1 MKTIL
6 IVDDEPAARYGLR
19 RALEA
24 KYRIAEADSAEAARA
39 ALNTEQ
45 PDLVLLDVVLP
56 GQSGLEFLRW
66 MREQGSDVPVLM
78 VSALD
83 TAKTAVEALQLG
95 AADYLVKG
103 FELEE
108 LRQRVANL
116 LKLATLEKEN
126 DSLRRRMA
134 TEGQFGQMIG
144 RTMEMRRAF
153 EMADRVAAVDSTVL
167 ILGESG
173 TGKDLMAQEIHARSP
188 RAGKAYV
195 AVNCAALPE
204 TLIESEL
211 FGYERGA
218 FTGAAQQ
225 KKGKFEL
232 ASGGTLFLDEIGD
245 MNPVTQAKV
254 LRALENRTIERL
266 GGTQPIP
273 VDVRVISATH
283 RNLGAEIRAGKFRED
298 LFYRLR
304 VVTIELPPLRAHK
317 ADIPVLVEAFLQ
329 MHLARLR
336 GGTGTANPGGALP
349 GQASPSPT
357 GRVTRTAMAALEK
370 HDWPGNVR
378 ELKNALERSLVLC
391 RGEEIGVDDLP
402 QEVLSGEAAPHR
414 NSGGT
419 NENGFGEKDF
429 REAKR
434 KFEVAYLTKQLG
446 DHRWNVSRT
455 AATIGLHRQS
465 LQEKLRELGI
475 RRPGREPIE
484 EE

>member
-6 IVDDEPAARYGLR
+6 IVDDEPAARCGLR
-19 RALEA
+19 RALES
-24 KYRIAEADSAEAARA
+24 KYRMAEADSAEAARE
-39 ALNTEQ
+39 ALPREQ

-56 GQSGLEFLRW
+56 GQNGIELLQW
-66 MREQGSDVPVLM
+66 MREQGNEVPVLM
-78 VSALD
+78 ISALD
-83 TAKTAVEALQLG
+83 TAKTAVEALQVG

-126 DSLRRRMA
+126 DALRRRLT

-144 RTMEMRRAF
+144 RTAEMRRAF
-153 EMADRVAAVDSTVL
+153 EMADRVAPTDSTVL

-173 TGKDLMAQEIHARSP
+173 TGKDLLAQEIHARSP
-188 RAGKAYV
+188 RSGKPFV

-225 KKGKFEL
+225 KKGKFEQ

-245 MNPVTQAKV
+245 MNPVTQSKV
-254 LRALENRTIERL
+254 LRALENRTVERL
-266 GGTQPIP
+266 GGTQSIA

-283 RNLGAEIRAGKFRED
+283 RNLPLAIRDGKFRED

-317 ADIPVLVEAFLQ
+317 EDIALLTETFLQ
-329 MHLARLR
+329 MHSARL
-336 GGTGTANPGGALP
+336 G
-349 GQASPSPT
+349 
-357 GRVTRTAMAALEK
+357 RTAGLKRAAMATIEK
-370 HDWPGNVR
+370 YDWPGNVR
-378 ELKNALERSLVLC
+378 ELKNALERSLVLS
-391 RGEEIGVDDLP
+391 RGDEIGVEDLP
-402 QEVLSGEAAPHR
+402 SEVVHGE
-414 NSGGT
+414 S
-419 NENGFGEKDF
+419 
-429 REAKR
+429 
-434 KFEVAYLTKQLG
+434 
-446 DHRWNVSRT
+446 S
-455 AATIGLHRQS
+455 S
-465 LQEKLRELGI
+465 LKHH
-475 RRPGREPIE
+475 
-484 EE
+484 

>member
-19 RALEA
+19 RALES
-24 KYRIAEADSAEAARA
+24 KYRVAEADSAEAAHE
-39 ALNTEQ
+39 ALTRER
-45 PDLVLLDVVLP
+45 PDLLLLDVVLP
-56 GQSGLEFLRW
+56 GQSGIEFLRW
-66 MREQGSDVPVLM
+66 MREQGSEIPVLI

-116 LKLATLEKEN
+116 LKLASLEKEN
-126 DSLRRRMA
+126 DALRRRL
-134 TEGQFGQMIG
+134 TSEGQFGQMIG
-144 RTMEMRRAF
+144 RTAEMRHAF
-153 EMADRVAAVDSTVL
+153 EMADRVAPTDTTVL

-173 TGKDLMAQEIHARSP
+173 TGKDLLAQEIHARSP
-188 RAGKAYV
+188 RTGRAFV

-232 ASGGTLFLDEIGD
+232 ATGGTLFLDEIGD

-266 GGTQPIP
+266 GGTQAIP

-283 RNLGAEIRAGKFRED
+283 RDLPAEIRAGKFRED

-304 VVTIELPPLRAHK
+304 VVSIELPPLRAHK
-317 ADIPVLVEAFLQ
+317 RDIPVLAESFLQ
-329 MHLARLR
+329 MHAARL
-336 GGTGTANPGGALP
+336 
-349 GQASPSPT
+349 
-357 GRVTRTAMAALEK
+357 GRAARLTREAIAAIERY
-370 HDWPGNVR
+370 DWPGNVR

-391 RGEEIGVDDLP
+391 RGEEIDVADLP
-402 QEVLSGEAAPHR
+402 EEVARGEALVQKHSADGHA
-414 NSGGT
+414 
-419 NENGFGEKDF
+419 NGLGEKDF

-434 KFEVAYLTKQLG
+434 KFEVAYLTKQLT

-475 RRPGREPIE
+475 RRPGREPIDE
-484 EE
+484 EEKE

>member
-24 KYRIAEADSAEAARA
+24 KYRITEAESAEAATA
-39 ALNTEQ
+39 ALNSEQ

-56 GQSGLEFLRW
+56 GQNGLDFLRW
-66 MREQGSDVPVLM
+66 MREQGSDLPVLM

-134 TEGQFGQMIG
+134 TEGQFGQMIS
-144 RTMEMRRAF
+144 RTSEMRRAF
-153 EMADRVAAVDSTVL
+153 EMADRVAPTDSTVL
-167 ILGESG
+167 VLGESG

-245 MNPVTQAKV
+245 MNPATQAKV

-283 RNLGAEIRAGKFRED
+283 RNLAAEIRAGKFRED

-317 ADIPVLVEAFLQ
+317 ADIPVLTEAFLK
-329 MHLARLR
+329 MHGTRLGRTARLTR
-336 GGTGTANPGGALP
+336 EA
-349 GQASPSPT
+349 
-357 GRVTRTAMAALEK
+357 VTALEK

-391 RGEEIGVDDLP
+391 RGDEIGVADLP
-402 QEVLSGEAAPHR
+402 QEVVHGETAPHR
-414 NSGGT
+414 NSDGL

-475 RRPGREPIE
+475 RRPGREPLE
-484 EE
+484 ESDS

>member
-19 RALEA
+19 KALDTT
-24 KYRIAEADSAEAARA
+24 YRIAEADSAEAARES
-39 ALNTEQ
+39 LTRQQ

-56 GQSGLEFLRW
+56 GQDGLSFLKW
-66 MREQGSDVPVLM
+66 MREQGSELPVLM

-103 FELEE
+103 FELDE

-126 DSLRRRMA
+126 DALRRRMA

-144 RTMEMRRAF
+144 RSAEMRAAF
-153 EMADRVAAVDSTVL
+153 EMADRVAPTDSTVL

-173 TGKDLMAQEIHARSP
+173 TGKDLLAQEIHARSP
-188 RAGKAYV
+188 RGAKPYV

-232 ASGGTLFLDEIGD
+232 ATGGTIFLDEIGD

-266 GGTQPIP
+266 GGTHAIP

-283 RNLGAEIRAGKFRED
+283 RNLPAEIRNGRFRED

-304 VVTIELPPLRAHK
+304 VVTLELPPLRAHK
-317 ADIPVLVEAFLQ
+317 GDIAMLAEAFLE
-329 MHLARLR
+329 MHGARVGRTLRLSREALAAIE
-336 GGTGTANPGGALP
+336 TY
-349 GQASPSPT
+349 
-357 GRVTRTAMAALEK
+357 
-370 HDWPGNVR
+370 DWPGNVR
-378 ELKNALERSLVLC
+378 ELKNALERSVVLC
-391 RGEEIGVDDLP
+391 RKEEIAVEDLP
-402 QEVLSGEAAPHR
+402 AEAAQGEAVLLKHDGDQAD
-414 NSGGT
+414 
-419 NENGFGEKDF
+419 NGMGERDF

-434 KFEVAYLTKQLG
+434 KFEVAYLMKQLAQ
-446 DHRWNVSRT
+446 HRWNVSRT

-475 RRPGREPIE
+475 RRPGREPLE

>member
-24 KYRIAEADSAEAARA
+24 KYRMAEADSAEAARE
-39 ALNTEQ
+39 ALPRER

-56 GQSGLEFLRW
+56 GQDGLSFLKW
-66 MREQGSDVPVLM
+66 MREQGSEVPVLM

-83 TAKTAVEALQLG
+83 TAKTAVQALQLG

-134 TEGQFGQMIG
+134 AEGEFGQMIG
-144 RTMEMRRAF
+144 RSAEMRGAF
-153 EMADRVAAVDSTVL
+153 ETADRVAPTDSTVL

-173 TGKDLMAQEIHARSP
+173 TGKDLLAQEIHARSP
-188 RAGKAYV
+188 RAAKPYV

-232 ASGGTLFLDEIGD
+232 ASGGTIFLDEIGD

-266 GGTQPIP
+266 GGTQSIP

-283 RNLGAEIRAGKFRED
+283 RNLPAEIRNGKFRED

-304 VVTIELPPLRAHK
+304 VVNIELPPLRAHK
-317 ADIPVLVEAFLQ
+317 SDIAPLAEAFLQ
-329 MHLARLR
+329 MHGTRLGR
-336 GGTGTANPGGALP
+336 AMRLSREAL
-349 GQASPSPT
+349 
-357 GRVTRTAMAALEK
+357 AALEK
-370 HDWPGNVR
+370 YDWPGNVR
-378 ELKNALERSLVLC
+378 ELKNALERSAVLC
-391 RGEEIGVDDLP
+391 RKEEIAAEDLP
-402 QEVLSGEAAPHR
+402 PEVAHGEAISAKQ
-414 NSGGT
+414 GG
-419 NENGFGEKDF
+419 EDHDHGMDEQDF

-434 KFEVAYLTKQLG
+434 KFEVAYLMKQLVE
-446 DHRWNVSRT
+446 HRWNVSRT
-455 AATIGLHRQS
+455 ASTIGLHRQS

-475 RRPGREPIE
+475 RRPGRELME
-484 EE
+484 EEG

>member
-1 MKTIL
+1 MHTIL

-24 KYRIAEADSAEAARA
+24 KYRIVEADSAEAARTA
-39 ALNTEQ
+39 VETEK

-56 GQSGLEFLRW
+56 GSGGVDFLAEL
-66 MREQGSDVPVLM
+66 REGGNDVAVLM

-83 TAKTAVEALQLG
+83 SAKTAVQALRVG

-108 LRQRVANL
+108 LRARVANL
-116 LKLATLEKEN
+116 LKLASLEKEN
-126 DSLRRRMA
+126 DALRSRMA
-134 TEGQFGQMIG
+134 TEGQFGSMIG
-144 RTMEMRRAF
+144 RSAEMRRAF
-153 EMADRVAAVDSTVL
+153 EMADRVAATDSTVL

-173 TGKDLMAQEIHARSP
+173 TGKDLLAQEIHARSA
-188 RAGKAYV
+188 RAAKPCV

-232 ASGGTLFLDEIGD
+232 ASSGTIFLDEIGD

-254 LRALENRTIERL
+254 LRVLENRTIERL
-266 GGTQPIP
+266 GGTQTIP

-283 RNLGAEIRAGKFRED
+283 RNLPGEIRSGKFRED

-304 VVTIELPPLRAHK
+304 VVTIELPPLRAHRQ
-317 ADIPVLVEAFLQ
+317 DIALLAGAFTQ
-329 MHLARLR
+329 MHGQRLGRKARLSR
-336 GGTGTANPGGALP
+336 EALGALE
-349 GQASPSPT
+349 
-357 GRVTRTAMAALEK
+357 RY
-370 HDWPGNVR
+370 DWPGNVR
-378 ELKNALERSLVLC
+378 ELRNALERSLVLT
-391 RGEEIGVDDLP
+391 RGEEISLADLP
-402 QEVLSGEAAPHR
+402 DEVRTGESPTARPGR
-414 NSGGT
+414 EGPDGT
-419 NENGFGEKDF
+419 MCERDF

-434 KFEVAYLTKQLG
+434 KFELAYLTKQLI
-446 DHRWNVSRT
+446 DHQWNVSRT

-475 RRPGREPIE
+475 RRPGREFTE
-484 EE
+484 EEE

>member
-24 KYRIAEADSAEAARA
+24 KYRIAEADSAEAARDS
-39 ALNTEQ
+39 LNTEQ

-56 GQSGLEFLRW
+56 GQGGLEFLRW
-66 MREQGSDVPVLM
+66 MREQGSELPVLM

-83 TAKTAVEALQLG
+83 KAKTAVEALQLG

-116 LKLATLEKEN
+116 LKLVSLEKEN

-144 RTMEMRRAF
+144 RTAEMRRAF
-153 EMADRVAAVDSTVL
+153 DMADRVAPADSTVL

-188 RAGKAYV
+188 RAQKAYV

-266 GGTQPIP
+266 GGAQPIP

-283 RNLGAEIRAGKFRED
+283 RNLATEIRAGKFRED

-317 ADIPVLVEAFLQ
+317 ADIPVLAEAFLQ
-329 MHLARLR
+329 MHGTRLGRAARL
-336 GGTGTANPGGALP
+336 
-349 GQASPSPT
+349 
-357 GRVTRTAMAALEK
+357 TREAIAAIERY
-370 HDWPGNVR
+370 DWPGNVR

-391 RGEEIGVDDLP
+391 RGDEIGVEDLP
-402 QEVLSGEAAPHR
+402 QEVVSGQAALH
-414 NSGGT
+414 NNGGGAS
-419 NENGFGEKDF
+419 ENGFDEKDF

-434 KFEVAYLTKQLG
+434 KFEVAYITKQLA
-446 DHRWNVSRT
+446 DHHWNVSRT

-475 RRPGREPIE
+475 RRPGREPLE
-484 EE
+484 ESES

>member
-1 MKTIL
+1 MMKTIL

-19 RALEA
+19 RALES
-24 KYRIAEADSAEAARA
+24 KYRIAEADSAEAARE
-39 ALNTEQ
+39 ALPREQ

-56 GQSGLEFLRW
+56 GQDGVSFLRW
-66 MREQGSDVPVLM
+66 MRESGSEIPVLM

-83 TAKTAVEALQLG
+83 TAKTAVEALQVG

-116 LKLATLEKEN
+116 LKLSTLEKEN
-126 DSLRRRMA
+126 DSLRRRL
-134 TEGQFGQMIG
+134 TSEGQFGQMIG
-144 RTMEMRRAF
+144 RTAKMRHAF
-153 EMADRVAAVDSTVL
+153 EMAERVAPTDSTVL

-173 TGKDLMAQEIHARSP
+173 TGKDLLAQEIHARSP
-188 RAGKAYV
+188 RALKPYV

-218 FTGAAQQ
+218 FTGAMQQ
-225 KKGKFEL
+225 KKGRFEQ
-232 ASGGTLFLDEIGD
+232 AHGGTIFLDEIGD

-254 LRALENRTIERL
+254 LRVLENRTIERL
-266 GGTQPIP
+266 GGTQSIA

-283 RNLGAEIRAGKFRED
+283 RNLPAEIRAGKFRED

-304 VVTIELPPLRAHK
+304 VVTVELPPLRTHK
-317 ADIPVLVEAFLQ
+317 EDIPLLAETFLPMLAARMRPAAEA
-329 MHLARLR
+329 
-336 GGTGTANPGGALP
+336 GAMR
-349 GQASPSPT
+349 ASRISRP
-357 GRVTRTAMAALEK
+357 ALGLLERY
-370 HDWPGNVR
+370 DWPGNVR

-391 RGEEIGVDDLP
+391 RGEEIGAADLP
-402 QEVLSGEAAPHR
+402 EEVV
-414 NSGGT
+414 
-419 NENGFGEKDF
+419 NGQPTTDNRGAGPEGHLNEKDF

-434 KFEVAYLTKQLG
+434 KFEVAYLLKQLG
-446 DHRWNVSRT
+446 DHHWNVSRT

-475 RRPGREPIE
+475 RRPGREAVE
-484 EE
+484 EDAAAE

>member
-19 RALEA
+19 RALES
-24 KYRIAEADSAEAARA
+24 KYRVAEADSAEAARE
-39 ALNTEQ
+39 ALTRER
-45 PDLVLLDVVLP
+45 PDLLLLDVVLP
-56 GQSGLEFLRW
+56 GQSGIELLRW
-66 MREQGSDVPVLM
+66 MREQGNEIPVLM

-83 TAKTAVEALQLG
+83 TAKTAVEALRLG

-126 DSLRRRMA
+126 ESLRRRLT
-134 TEGQFGQMIG
+134 TEGQFGPLIG
-144 RTMEMRRAF
+144 RAAEMRRAF
-153 EMADRVAAVDSTVL
+153 EMAERVAATDSTVL

-173 TGKDLMAQEIHARSP
+173 TGKDLLAQEIHARSP
-188 RAGKAYV
+188 RAAKPFV

-232 ASGGTLFLDEIGD
+232 ASSGTLFLDEIGD

-266 GGTQPIP
+266 GGSQPIS

-283 RNLGAEIRAGKFRED
+283 RNLPAEIRVGKFRED

-317 ADIPVLVEAFLQ
+317 QDIPVLAESFLQ
-329 MHLARLR
+329 MHAVRLGRAARL
-336 GGTGTANPGGALP
+336 
-349 GQASPSPT
+349 
-357 GRVTRTAMAALEK
+357 TREAIAAIERY
-370 HDWPGNVR
+370 DWPGNVR

-391 RGEEIGVDDLP
+391 RGEEIGVTDLP
-402 QEVLSGEAAPHR
+402 EEVARGEAVSLKAAGDH
-414 NSGGT
+414 N
-419 NENGFGEKDF
+419 NGLGEKDF

-434 KFEVAYLTKQLG
+434 KFEVAYLTKQLA
-446 DHRWNVSRT
+446 DHRWNVSQT

>member
-1 MKTIL
+1 MMKTIL

-24 KYRIAEADSAEAARA
+24 KYRIAEADSAEAARE
-39 ALNTEQ
+39 ALPREQ

-56 GQSGLEFLRW
+56 GQDGLSFLRW
-66 MREQGSDVPVLM
+66 MREQGSEVPVLM

-83 TAKTAVEALQLG
+83 TAATAVEALHLG

-103 FELEE
+103 FDLEE

-126 DSLRRRMA
+126 SDLRHRLT

-144 RTMEMRRAF
+144 RTAEMRRSF
-153 EMADRVAAVDSTVL
+153 EMADRVAPTDSTVL

-173 TGKDLMAQEIHARSP
+173 TGKDLLAQEIHARSP
-188 RAGKAYV
+188 RSGKPFV

-232 ASGGTLFLDEIGD
+232 ASSGTLFLDEIGD

-254 LRALENRTIERL
+254 LRALENRTVERL
-266 GGTQPIP
+266 GGTQSIA

-283 RNLGAEIRAGKFRED
+283 RNLATEIRGGKFRED

-317 ADIPVLVEAFLQ
+317 EDIALLAETFLQ
-329 MHLARLR
+329 MHGARL
-336 GGTGTANPGGALP
+336 G
-349 GQASPSPT
+349 
-357 GRVTRTAMAALEK
+357 RTARLKREALAAIEK
-370 HDWPGNVR
+370 YDWPGNVR
-378 ELKNALERSLVLC
+378 ELKNALERSLVLS
-391 RGEEIGVDDLP
+391 RGDEIGVEDLP
-402 QEVLSGEAAPHR
+402 GEVVHGEAAPHR
-414 NSGGT
+414 NSDGA
-419 NENGFGEKDF
+419 NENGLSEKDF
-429 REAKR
+429 RGAKR
-434 KFEVAYLTKQLG
+434 KFEVAYL
-446 DHRWNVSRT
+446 
-455 AATIGLHRQS
+455 
-465 LQEKLRELGI
+465 
-475 RRPGREPIE
+475 P
-484 EE
+484 

>member
-24 KYRIAEADSAEAARA
+24 KYRIAEADSAEAARL

-95 AADYLVKG
+95 ATDYLVKG

-144 RTMEMRRAF
+144 RTAEMRRAF

-266 GGTQPIP
+266 GGTQPIA

-283 RNLGAEIRAGKFRED
+283 RILAAEIRAGKFRED

-304 VVTIELPPLRAHK
+304 VVTIELLPLRAHK

-329 MHLARLR
+329 MHMARLR
-336 GGTGTANPGGALP
+336 GEVGVGTAKPGG
-349 GQASPSPT
+349 ASPSPT
-357 GRVTRTAMAALEK
+357 GRVTREAMAALEK
-370 HDWPGNVR
+370 YDWPGNVR

-391 RGEEIGVDDLP
+391 RGDEIGVEDLP
-402 QEVLSGEAAPHR
+402 QEVVSGESAPHR
-414 NSGGT
+414 NSDGA

-434 KFEVAYLTKQLG
+434 KFEVAYLTKQLC

>member
-24 KYRIAEADSAEAARA
+24 KYRIAEADSAETARE
-39 ALNTEQ
+39 ALPREQ

-56 GQSGLEFLRW
+56 GGDGLSFLKW
-66 MREQGSDVPVLM
+66 MREQGSEVPVLM

-83 TAKTAVEALQLG
+83 AAKTAVQALQLG

-103 FELEE
+103 FELDE

-126 DSLRRRMA
+126 DALRRRMA

-144 RTMEMRRAF
+144 RSAEMRLAF
-153 EMADRVAAVDSTVL
+153 EMADRVAHTDSTVL

-173 TGKDLMAQEIHARSP
+173 TGKDLLAQEIHARSP
-188 RAGKAYV
+188 RAGKPYV

-204 TLIESEL
+204 ALIESEL

-232 ASGGTLFLDEIGD
+232 ASGGTIFLDEIGD

-254 LRALENRTIERL
+254 LRVLENRTIERL
-266 GGTQPIP
+266 A
-273 VDVRVISATH
+273 REALSA
-283 RNLGAEIRAGKFRED
+283 
-298 LFYRLR
+298 
-304 VVTIELPPLRAHK
+304 IEK
-317 ADIPVLVEAFLQ
+317 Y
-329 MHLARLR
+329 
-336 GGTGTANPGGALP
+336 
-349 GQASPSPT
+349 
-357 GRVTRTAMAALEK
+357 
-370 HDWPGNVR
+370 DWPGNVR
-378 ELKNALERSLVLC
+378 ELKNALERSTVLC
-391 RGEEIGVDDLP
+391 RKEEISVEDLP
-402 QEVLSGEAAPHR
+402 AEVAHGEAISMKHDGDQPDH
-414 NSGGT
+414 GM
-419 NENGFGEKDF
+419 GERDF

-434 KFEVAYLTKQLG
+434 KFEVAYLMKQLAE
-446 DHRWNVSRT
+446 HRWNVSRT

-475 RRPGREPIE
+475 RRPGREPME

>member
-19 RALEA
+19 RALES
-24 KYRIAEADSAEAARA
+24 KYRVAESESAEAARE
-39 ALNTEQ
+39 ALVREK
-45 PDLVLLDVVLP
+45 PDLVLLDVVMP
-56 GQSGLEFLRW
+56 GLDGISFLRW
-66 MREQGSDVPVLM
+66 MREQGNEVPVLM

-83 TAKTAVEALQLG
+83 TAKTAVEALQVG

-126 DSLRRRMA
+126 DALRRRLT

-144 RTMEMRRAF
+144 RTAEMRRAF
-153 EMADRVAAVDSTVL
+153 EMADRVAPTDSTVL

-173 TGKDLMAQEIHARSP
+173 TGKDLLAQEIHARSP
-188 RAGKAYV
+188 RTGKPFV

-254 LRALENRTIERL
+254 LRVLENRTIERL
-266 GGTQPIP
+266 GGTQSIS
-273 VDVRVISATH
+273 VDVRLISATH
-283 RNLGAEIRAGKFRED
+283 RNLVAEIRAGKFRED
-298 LFYRLR
+298 LYYRLR
-304 VVTIELPPLRAHK
+304 VVTVELPALRDHK
-317 ADIPVLVEAFLQ
+317 EDIPVLAEAFLQ
-329 MHLARLR
+329 LHGSRLGRTARLTR
-336 GGTGTANPGGALP
+336 DAL
-349 GQASPSPT
+349 
-357 GRVTRTAMAALEK
+357 AAIERY
-370 HDWPGNVR
+370 DWPGNVR

-391 RGEEIGVDDLP
+391 RGEEIGANDLP
-402 QEVLSGEAAPHR
+402 EEVATGQAMMTRAS
-414 NSGGT
+414 
-419 NENGFGEKDF
+419 ENGTDVGLGEKDF
-429 REAKR
+429 REAKH
-434 KFEVAYLTKQLG
+434 KFEVAYLTKQLLI
-446 DHRWNVSRT
+446 HRWNVSRT

-475 RRPGREPIE
+475 RRPGREPVE
-484 EE
+484 ESDS

>member
-6 IVDDEPAARYGLR
+6 IVDDEPAARHGLR
-19 RALEA
+19 RALES
-24 KYRIAEADSAEAARA
+24 KYRVTEADSAEAARD
-39 ALNTEQ
+39 ALTREC

-56 GQSGLEFLRW
+56 GQNGIDFLGW

-83 TAKTAVEALQLG
+83 TAKTAVDALQLG

-126 DSLRRRMA
+126 ESLRRRLT
-134 TEGQFGQMIG
+134 TEGQFGAMIG
-144 RTMEMRRAF
+144 RTAEMRRAF
-153 EMADRVAAVDSTVL
+153 EMADRVAATDSTVL

-173 TGKDLMAQEIHARSP
+173 TGKDLLAQEIHARSA
-188 RAGKAYV
+188 RAAKAFV

-218 FTGAAQQ
+218 FTGAAHQ

-266 GGTQPIP
+266 GGTQSIP

-283 RNLGAEIRAGKFRED
+283 RNLHDEIREGKFRED

-304 VVTIELPPLRAHK
+304 VVSIELPPLRAHK
-317 ADIPVLVEAFLQ
+317 PDIPILAESFLQ
-329 MHLARLR
+329 MHAARLGR
-336 GGTGTANPGGALP
+336 GASLTREAL
-349 GQASPSPT
+349 
-357 GRVTRTAMAALEK
+357 AAIERYE
-370 HDWPGNVR
+370 WPGNVR
-378 ELKNALERSLVLC
+378 ELKNALERSIVLC
-391 RGEEIGVDDLP
+391 RGEEIGVMDLP
-402 QEVLSGEAAPHR
+402 EEVARGESLVPR
-414 NSGGT
+414 RSGGAHDS
-419 NENGFGEKDF
+419 NGLGEKDF

-434 KFEVAYLTKQLG
+434 KFEVAYLTKQLA

-475 RRPGREPIE
+475 RRPGREPVE
-484 EE
+484 ED